1 MYIKIYGFMDNTS
14 DQFDAAVKEADSQ
27 NINNIIIDVR
37 DNGGGYITQ
46 AVKVAN
52 YFVPNGNVIVT
63 EDHKVDLF
71 AILHTSLTMREL
83 EKNDVVVLVNEY
95 SASASEIL
103 AAAIKENEVGVLIGT
118 KTYGK
123 GTVQSGVSLKEQAKL

>member
-1 MYIKIYGFMDNTS
+1 MDNTS

-71 AILHTSLTMREL
+71 DITYKSNNERTQ
-83 EKNDVVVLVNEY
+83 KNDVVVLVN
-95 SASASEIL
+95 
-103 AAAIKENEVGVLIGT
+103 
-118 KTYGK
+118 
-123 GTVQSGVSLKEQAKL
+123 